1 MKTIFVHISNIQAG
15 DTIMLNGNT
24 TTVCK
29 NNIGLAKDDL
39 LGKSLFGDSY
49 KSGHVLVEKVLFP
62 RWRMIK
68 NEDGTFFQERF
79 YDK

>member
-62 RWRMIK
+62 RWRMT
-68 NEDGTFFQERF
+68 ERGQEMF
-79 YDK
+79 YNN